1 MARGIVQSRPFIKQK
16 RQQANSAMTR
26 MAWFSQGKKMQK
38 SEFLSFF
45 LKKYVLIIAII
56 LLLLLLG
63 LFILKGTVYN
73 PSYQIQ
79 TIQYPPS
86 TRAKYEN
93 TELFVLASKF
103 LRGKYYS
110 ALQVGGTTD
119 LLSAVR
125 GSYPFVRNAT
135 IKYQDSQTIAVDFE
149 FYEPDFLI
157 KLGEKRFW
165 VWRGAITEEL
175 DPTRSLGQSAFVVDT
190 PAYLSGTTSLSG
202 FFAEVDYARYMNY
215 LPMIQETF
223 PTMQRFVY
231 LAGSA
236 NFIIFD
242 QSKMIFLHK
251 EDVPHQLQKYRRL
264 QQYFPNF
271 SGVSE
276 IDLGSLTQDKVII
289 RE

>member
-1 MARGIVQSRPFIKQK
+1 M
-16 RQQANSAMTR
+16 
-26 MAWFSQGKKMQK
+26 
-38 SEFLSFF
+38 
-45 LKKYVLIIAII
+45 
-56 LLLLLLG
+56 
-63 LFILKGTVYN
+63 
-73 PSYQIQ
+73 
-79 TIQYPPS
+79 
-86 TRAKYEN
+86 
-93 TELFVLASKF
+93 
-103 LRGKYYS
+103 
-110 ALQVGGTTD
+110 
-119 LLSAVR
+119 
-125 GSYPFVRNAT
+125 
-135 IKYQDSQTIAVDFE
+135 
-149 FYEPDFLI
+149 
-157 KLGEKRFW
+157 
-165 VWRGAITEEL
+165 
-175 DPTRSLGQSAFVVDT
+175 VDT

-271 SGVSE
+271 SGISE